1 MKEGGSGK
9 KNIVILIVW
18 KTVWSSW
25 FKETGLRYW
34 S

>member
-18 KTVWSSW
+18 KTVWSS
-25 FKETGLRYW
+25 
-34 S
+34 

>member
-18 KTVWSSW
+18 KTIWSS
-25 FKETGLRYW
+25 
-34 S
+34 